1 MKKHLFLCL
10 TAATLL
16 FASCD
21 IVIEDR
27 IYDYVTASM
36 IVHITDAEGT
46 NLLDTTQAGNLFEK
60 GMGTLSYSSASLDK
74 SQPIRTLSE
83 YLQSGVT
90 RMNIGPWV
98 GAVLCKDDKGEPV
111 LFIGEFSEGADGELT
126 LEFADGNSVS
136 ISYSHVANLMHRLQT
151 RCRITDK
158 PKGMNVSVDFS
169 TSHGESYLRRQ
180 E

>member
-21 IVIEDR
+21 VVIEDR
-27 IYDYVTASM
+27 IYDYITASM
-36 IVHITDAEGT
+36 IVRITDAEGT

-60 GMGTLSYSSASLDK
+60 GMGTLDK

-83 YLQSGVT
+83 YLQSPVT
-90 RMNIGPWV
+90 RMYIGPWV